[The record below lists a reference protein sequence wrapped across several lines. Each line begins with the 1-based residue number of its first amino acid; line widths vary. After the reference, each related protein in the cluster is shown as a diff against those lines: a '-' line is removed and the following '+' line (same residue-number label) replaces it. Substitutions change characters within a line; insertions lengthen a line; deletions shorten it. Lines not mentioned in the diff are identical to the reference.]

1 MAGTF
6 ATASPLPVC
15 VAVHDAVH
23 VYRWQGNLAAAL
35 ICRLDEGLVISAA
48 FDTVLSYWSTA
59 LGADN
64 IST

>member
-1 MAGTF
+1 MAGAF
-6 ATASPLPVC
+6 ATAAPLWLRA
-15 VAVHDAVH
+15 AVHTAVH

-59 LGADN
+59 LDADN